1 MPSSKYIN
9 AKNQASR
16 GGGEEFHAQKGVVLC
31 KDCGAAYHK
40 KSWRHGMEEFNK
52 AETASISSGK
62 KEVPVKFEI
71 CPACKMIK
79 DHQYEGRITIKN
91 LPESSEQSLREL
103 VEGFSK
109 RAYEQDPMHRLIG
122 AKKLGAGNWEIT
134 TTENEMANKLAHK
147 IKTSFSHV
155 KSRTHFAGDP
165 SDVAEITI
173 EFS

>member
-1 MPSSKYIN
+1 MQKYSSAKYPG
-9 AKNQASR
+9 SR
-16 GGGEEFHAQKGVVLC
+16 KSAEEFPAQKGVVLC
-31 KDCGAAYHK
+31 KTCGAAYHK

-62 KEVPVKFEI
+62 KDVPVKFAI
-71 CPACKMIK
+71 CPACQMVK

-91 LPESSEQSLREL
+91 LPEASEQALREL
-103 VEGFSK
+103 VEGFGK
-109 RAYEQDPMHRLIG
+109 RAYDRDPMDRLIAIKNDG
-122 AKKLGAGNWEIT
+122 GHWVIT

-165 SDVAEITI
+165 SDVAEISI
-173 EFS
+173 EFSD

>member
-1 MPSSKYIN
+1 MNNYRNPKAPLSK
-9 AKNQASR
+9 KSQQ
-16 GGGEEFHAQKGVVLC
+16 EFKAVVGVVLC
-31 KDCGAAYHK
+31 KSCGAAYHK

-52 AETASISSGK
+52 AETASISSDK
-62 KEVPVKFEI
+62 KDVPVKFAL
-71 CPACKMIK
+71 CPACEMIK
-79 DHQYEGRITIKN
+79 NHQYEGRITVKN
-91 LPESSEQSLREL
+91 LPAGSEGSLGEL
-103 VEGFSK
+103 VEGFGR
-109 RAYEQDPMHRLIG
+109 RAHDQDPMHRLIES
-122 AKKLGAGNWEIT
+122 KKLENGNWEIT

>member
-1 MPSSKYIN
+1 MQKYIN
-9 AKNQASR
+9 AKSQVGH

-31 KDCGAAYHK
+31 KNCGAAYHK
-40 KSWRHGMEEFNK
+40 KSWRHGIENFNK
-52 AETASISSGK
+52 AETESISSGK
-62 KEVPVKFEI
+62 KDVPVKFEL

-91 LPESSEQSLREL
+91 LPEASEQSLHEL
-103 VEGFSK
+103 VEGFGK
-109 RAYEQDPMHRLIG
+109 RAYEQDPMHRLIEIKNEG
-122 AKKLGAGNWEIT
+122 GKWVIT

-173 EFS
+173 DFS